1 MPIRGHITITCLIKE
16 KTMTHFNDV
25 FGKFTTEFP
34 FAIGFDRTLQ
44 LLERA
49 DVQSNSN
56 YPPYNIVKVDEE
68 NFQIELAVAG
78 FNKKEISI
86 SKEKEVL
93 IVMGKQK
100 DQGNAREFVHQ
111 GLSSRNFTRKFTLA
125 DDIVVKGA
133 DMKDGIL
140 SVSLE
145 RVIPEEDK
153 PKEIKI
159 S

>member
-1 MPIRGHITITCLIKE
+1 MTIYD
-16 KTMTHFNDV
+16 DV
-25 FGKFTTEFP
+25 FGKSFP

-49 DVQSNSN
+49 DTHSNVN
-56 YPPYNIVKVDEE
+56 YPPYNIVKHDAE
-68 NFQIELAVAG
+68 NFSIELALAG
-78 FNKKEISI
+78 FDKKDITI

-93 IVMGKQK
+93 IIKGEQEKNDSK
-100 DQGNAREFVHQ
+100 EFVHQ

-125 DDIVVKGA
+125 DDIVVNGA

-140 SVSLE
+140 KISLE
-145 RVIPEEDK
+145 RIIPEEDK
-153 PKEIKI
+153 PQEIKI

>member
-1 MPIRGHITITCLIKE
+1 
-16 KTMTHFNDV
+16 MTSKQLGDFDV
-25 FGKFTTEFP
+25 FNFGKSFP

-49 DVQSNSN
+49 NQSPTNTS
-56 YPPYNIVKVDEE
+56 YPPYNIVKHDAE
-68 NFQIELAVAG
+68 NFSIELALAG
-78 FNKKEISI
+78 FDKKDITI

-93 IVMGKQK
+93 NIEGKQK
-100 DQGNAREFVHQ
+100 EGETLEYVHR
-111 GLSSRNFTRKFTLA
+111 GLASRSFKRTFTLA

-133 DMKDGIL
+133 DMKNGIL

-145 RVIPEEDK
+145 RIVPEEDK
-153 PKEIKI
+153 PQEIKI

>member
-1 MPIRGHITITCLIKE
+1 MTIYD
-16 KTMTHFNDV
+16 DV
-25 FGKFTTEFP
+25 FGKSFP

-93 IVMGKQK
+93 IIKGEQEKEESK
-100 DQGNAREFVHQ
+100 EFVHQ

-125 DDIVVKGA
+125 DDIVVNGA

-140 SVSLE
+140 KISLE
-145 RVIPEEDK
+145 RIIPEEDK
-153 PKEIKI
+153 PQEIKI